1 MIKIKRVSLFR
12 ISKLLGSYKI
22 NQIRKKEKELKL
34 VQIILISSYN

>member
-12 ISKLLGSYKI
+12 ISKLLDSYKI

-34 VQIILISSYN
+34 VQIILI